1 MPTTIE
7 AMITNLESTPTA
19 CFRLDDILWISQSH
33 KLKNIFPDQRA
44 MDTPWVEKYRPRT
57 VNEVSSQDEVVDALR
72 TSLSSGSMPHFLFFG
87 PPGTGKTSS
96 ILALAKEMF
105 GPQFKQRV
113 LELNASDERGIS
125 IVREKVKNFAQ
136 TAVST
141 ANGGPGFKLI
151 ILDEADAMTGDAQ
164 SALRRTMEK
173 YTKVTRFCLICNYVS
188 RIIEPLASRCA
199 KFRFRPLPR
208 APMLLRLEHISDNE
222 GLQTTT
228 AALEAVLDTANG
240 DMRRAITILQ
250 SAANYNANQV
260 SQQAVFEVAGV
271 LPPQALEQLWLAI
284 QTGLYDKVFVEIRN
298 LLAFGYSTTMMT
310 HALLAIVVREN
321 TTRLGEEKK
330 ARMLLKLAE
339 CDKALV
345 DGADEELQMMDICS
359 EFALIWKS

>member
-1 MPTTIE
+1 
-7 AMITNLESTPTA
+7 
-19 CFRLDDILWISQSH
+19 
-33 KLKNIFPDQRA
+33 
-44 MDTPWVEKYRPRT
+44 MDAPWVEKYRPRT
-57 VNEVSSQDEVVDALR
+57 VNEVSSQDEVVGALR

-105 GPQFKQRV
+105 GSQFNKRV

-125 IVREKVKNFAQ
+125 IVREKVKAFAQ
-136 TAVST
+136 TAVSSS
-141 ANGGPGFKLI
+141 AGGNSPGFKLI

-173 YTKVTRFCLICNYVS
+173 YTNVTRFCLICNYVS

-208 APMLLRLEHISDNE
+208 LPMIKRLEFISQAEQVQVNLE
-222 GLQTTT
+222 
-228 AALEAVLDTANG
+228 ALEAILDAANG

-250 SAANYNANQV
+250 SAANYNAGRV
-260 SQQAVFEVAGV
+260 GKDAVFEVAGV
-271 LPPQALEQLWLAI
+271 LPPHALGALWVAVQSGI
-284 QTGLYDKVFVEIRN
+284 FDQVATEVRS
-298 LLAFGYSTTMMT
+298 LLALGYSTTMMT
-310 HALLAIVVREN
+310 RCLLELVV
-321 TTRLGEEKK
+321 GEEGMDEVKR

-339 CDKALV
+339 ADKLLV

-359 EFALIWKS
+359 EFALIWKA